1 MGKKKYIKQIQSFN
15 RVISEH
21 LEKINNEKLKNNP
34 NDKLLHYWEKEIEK
48 FKNEIIKSEKRLSRG

>member
-1 MGKKKYIKQIQSFN
+1 LGKKKYIKQIQSFN